1 MPEQELDNDNFPEQ
15 EKNVEQAIETEN
27 IELTTENGQNS
38 GHSLEQE
45 KLIDQVV
52 QVHDHGHSHDHHDH
66 HGHSHEHHGHG
77 HEHHGHGHSHS
88 HGLDHLGQGVQQRVP
103 EAVPEHYKPA
113 EQRFDLPLS
122 AQFSGG

>member
-38 GHSLEQE
+38 GQSLEQE

-52 QVHDHGHSHDHHDH
+52 QVHDHGHSHDHDDHHGHSHEHHGHSHEH

-77 HEHHGHGHSHS
+77 HSHDHHGHS
-88 HGLDHLGQGVQQRVP
+88 
-103 EAVPEHYKPA
+103 
-113 EQRFDLPLS
+113 
-122 AQFSGG
+122 